1 MQLTHEANLFEDTGI
16 DTPHPPHR
24 KLHPAP
30 AQNVKSRRRI
40 REKSLKDVIQYG
52 PLFLEGGRAG
62 KKKKI
67 LNLYIS
73 KINSKLIFFF
83 PCRTCRHQILFPGV
97 PTPCIL
103 NSGRAA
109 AARRRD
115 LASAGS
121 ARPPRGSP
129 RRRLGRSRTGLSQPD
144 WFLHRGI
151 ITARSLAWRPLY
163 FPEVPGARAC
173 VLIES
178 SYIEYID
185 KKS

>member
-16 DTPHPPHR
+16 DTPPPLPR

-30 AQNVKSRRRI
+30 AQNVKSRRHI
-40 REKSLKDVIQYG
+40 KEKSLKDVIQYG

-62 KKKKI
+62 GKKI

-73 KINSKLIFFF
+73 KINSKLIFFS
-83 PCRTCRHQILFPGV
+83 CRTCRHKILFPCV
-97 PTPCIL
+97 PTLCIL

-121 ARPPRGSP
+121 PRPPRRSP
-129 RRRLGRSRTGLSQPD
+129 RRRLGRSQTGLSQPD

-163 FPEVPGARAC
+163 FQKYRERVSVC
-173 VLIES
+173 
-178 SYIEYID
+178 
-185 KKS
+185 